1 MGRKSSYCVFCGS
14 RNVEQISSIQ
24 YFCGNC
30 KKTFTNRDL
39 RFCDKILRK
48 KTLLENQE
56 MTMNDILVSSLKYIR
71 GFGLNIMPNIENDL
85 ILSIKSGE
93 SEDISIQ
100 KISSLEISAEDVI
113 RQNNGGEEN
122 EEV

>member
-24 YFCGNC
+24 YFCGSC

-48 KTLLENQE
+48 KTLLENRE
-56 MTMNDILVSSLKYIR
+56 MTMDEILVSSLKYIR
-71 GFGLNIMPNIENDL
+71 GFGLNIMPNIEEDL
-85 ILSIKSGE
+85 ISSIKSGE
-93 SEDISIQ
+93 AEDISIQ
-100 KISSLEISAEDVI
+100 KLSSLEISAEDVI
-113 RQNNGGEEN
+113 RPNIGGKNDEL
-122 EEV
+122 